1 MRCSVEFDSK
11 RFIRETK
18 SELLRRFDVTKAFAE
33 SRELV
38 LREVEAIRV
47 QYDSELSVI
56 PQIEYHKIADC
67 AVEEPF
73 RELVRRRGCV
83 IVKGVFDRI
92 QVSEW
97 NHEIGEYIDRNDYL
111 TAANKKKD
119 LDKYFSALKN
129 ATPQIF
135 SLYWSRP
142 QVMARQAVSMA
153 ITKRFLN
160 QLYDIS
166 GPMGPEFDPENDFTY
181 ADRIRRRQPGDTTLG
196 LSPHMDSGSY
206 ERWCDP
212 AYQAIYRRIYEGNI
226 QGFDPWKAAFRTQT
240 REYAS
245 PSVCSMF
252 RTFQGWTALTPQGPG
267 DGTLS
272 LLTIAKS
279 ISYFL
284 LSALQKD
291 VADDELCVAT
301 PGRAL
306 GASQEWHKEI
316 LEGLI
321 SIPEVE
327 PGDTVWWHPDVIHSV
342 ANEHQ
347 GDHYANVIYVGAS
360 PVCAKNEAYARR
372 QADAFYSGR
381 SAPDFAAEDYEVN
394 FEGRATVDDLTELG
408 RRQLHIA

>member
-1 MRCSVEFDSK
+1 MRYSVEFDSK

-18 SELLRRFDVTKAFAE
+18 SELLRRFDVTRAFNK
-33 SRELV
+33 SRDMM
-38 LREVEAIRV
+38 LREIEAIRAKHA
-47 QYDSELSVI
+47 SGLPVI
-56 PQIEYHKIADC
+56 PQVEYHDIVKG

-73 RELVRRRGCV
+73 RDLVRCRGCV
-83 IVKGVFDRI
+83 IVKGVFDHI

-119 LDKYFSALKN
+119 LDKYFSGLED

-142 QVMARQAVSMA
+142 QIMARQAESMA
-153 ITKRFLN
+153 TTKRFLN
-160 QLYDIS
+160 RLYNIS
-166 GPMGPEFDPENDFTY
+166 GPTGPEFDPENDFAY

-212 AYQAIYRRIYEGNI
+212 AYQAIYRLIYEGDI
-226 QGFDPWKAAFRTQT
+226 EGFNPWKAAFRTQT

-272 LLTIAKS
+272 LLPVAKS

-284 LSALQKD
+284 LRALQED
-291 VADDELCVAT
+291 VAEDDLCGAI

-306 GASQEWHKEI
+306 GASEEWHNEI

-321 SIPEVE
+321 SIPTVE

-347 GDHYANVIYVGAS
+347 GDDYANVIYVGAS

-394 FEGRATVDDLTELG
+394 FEGRATVDDLSELG

>member
-1 MRCSVEFDSK
+1 MEFDSK

-18 SELLRRFDVTKAFAE
+18 SELLRRFDVTKAFSE

-38 LREVEAIRV
+38 LREVEAIRT

-111 TAANKKKD
+111 TAANNKKD

-212 AYQAIYRRIYEGNI
+212 AYQAIYRLIYEGDI
-226 QGFDPWKAAFRTQT
+226 QGFDPWNASFRTRT
-240 REYAS
+240 REYSS

-272 LLTIAKS
+272 LLPIAKS

-284 LSALQKD
+284 LRALQKD
-291 VADDELCVAT
+291 VAEDDLCGAT

-394 FEGRATVDDLTELG
+394 FKGRATVDDLTELG
-408 RRQLHIA
+408 RRQLYIA